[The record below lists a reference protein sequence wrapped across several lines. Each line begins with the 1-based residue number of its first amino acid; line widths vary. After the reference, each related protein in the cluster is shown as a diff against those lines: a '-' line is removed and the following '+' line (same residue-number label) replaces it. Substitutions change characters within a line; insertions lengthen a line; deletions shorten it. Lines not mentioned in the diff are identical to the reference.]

1 MQRRDFSKL
10 VGALPA
16 FFSSRGPSVQ
26 AHQDRHDYRAGG
38 ARLNYYFESLALAK
52 TSAPFHLTAIAF
64 APGALAP
71 ALT

>member
-16 FFSSRGPSVQ
+16 LSQ
-26 AHQDRHDYRAGG
+26 AAAQSPKRIKTAMITGAGG
-38 ARLNYYFESLALAK
+38 AHLNYYFESLALAK

>member
-1 MQRRDFSKL
+1 MERRDFSKL

-16 FFSSRGPSVQ
+16 CSQAAAQSSKRIKTAMITG
-26 AHQDRHDYRAGG
+26 GG
-38 ARLNYYFESLALAK
+38 AHLNYYFESLALAK
-52 TSAPFHLTAIAF
+52 TSGPFHLTAIAF